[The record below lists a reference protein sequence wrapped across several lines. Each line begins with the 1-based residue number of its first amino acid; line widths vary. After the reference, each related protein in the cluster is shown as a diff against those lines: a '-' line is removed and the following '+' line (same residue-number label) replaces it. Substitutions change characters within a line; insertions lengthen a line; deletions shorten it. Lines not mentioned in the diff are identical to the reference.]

1 MAAYV
6 RTAVERLT
14 RDREL
19 CAPHYPDYAA
29 GFGPISR
36 SKPPAFLRGFLQRS
50 VEVLSQVK
58 IRPPLNNMGM
68 TRSAMLVFTGIDL
81 SVQFLGAQM
90 NLDKL
95 TLRAQILLLVGAL
108 LAAFALAGTIIFI
121 NIKSV
126 SDKVDMV
133 NEKIL
138 PRLLLIDAIA
148 LNSSGNSVSILRH
161 AASTSDDGM
170 KKIEKELKAQSAD
183 NKEALAQFDK
193 LIVTEEAIALFV
205 VSSISKKL
213 QRVVNVARS
222 GDISARLNVETKD
235 EVGEL
240 CRAFDGMTER
250 LQKKSVEADAIASG
264 NLAIKIQVMGEGDT
278 LGKAFEK
285 MTSNLRKLV
294 EQVLTVARQVASGSD
309 QVSAT
314 SQTLSQGA
322 TEQAASLEEIS
333 ASINEIAKQVND
345 NASGASQ
352 ANGVASTQRE
362 AAVRGKHGKGFAV
375 VADEV
380 RNLAGRSAKAA
391 KETASAEETASAAHE
406 LASQSGELEKLL
418 SAFRIA

>member
-1 MAAYV
+1 
-6 RTAVERLT
+6 
-14 RDREL
+14 
-19 CAPHYPDYAA
+19 
-29 GFGPISR
+29 
-36 SKPPAFLRGFLQRS
+36 
-50 VEVLSQVK
+50 
-58 IRPPLNNMGM
+58 
-68 TRSAMLVFTGIDL
+68 
-81 SVQFLGAQM
+81 
-90 NLDKL
+90 
-95 TLRAQILLLVGAL
+95 
-108 LAAFALAGTIIFI
+108 
-121 NIKSV
+121 
-126 SDKVDMV
+126 
-133 NEKIL
+133 
-138 PRLLLIDAIA
+138 
-148 LNSSGNSVSILRH
+148 
-161 AASTSDDGM
+161 M

-333 ASINEIAKQVND
+333 ASINEMAKQVND

-362 AAVRGKHGKGFAV
+362 AAVRGKHGNGFAV